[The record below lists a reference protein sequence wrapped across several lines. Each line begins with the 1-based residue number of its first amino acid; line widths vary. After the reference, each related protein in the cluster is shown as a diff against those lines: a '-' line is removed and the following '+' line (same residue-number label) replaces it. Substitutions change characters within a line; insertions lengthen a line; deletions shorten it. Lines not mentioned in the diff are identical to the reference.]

1 MKKIHK
7 ILAVSTLL
15 LGSYAA
21 QAHLS
26 NHEHQHG
33 DLYNQVHAMSAAQ
46 QADFKQM
53 MHDNM
58 DKMSAPEKQAFMQKM
73 RSSQG
78 FNSIEQNNIHRK
90 ADARNVVNS
99 MSTMERSGFIN
110 MMRSNMNNMSDVEKH
125 AFFDYMG
132 FDEQERHEFFERL
145 GVKHQKNGHKTKPG
159 CNDENQGKHGFG
171 SH

>member
-15 LGSYAA
+15 LGAYTA
-21 QAHLS
+21 QAHMAS
-26 NHEHQHG
+26 QEHQHG
-33 DLYNQVHAMSAAQ
+33 DLYNKVHAMPSAQ

-78 FNSIEQNNIHRK
+78 FSGVEQNNMHRK
-90 ADARNVVNS
+90 TDARNTVNS
-99 MSTMERSGFIN
+99 MSTMERAGFIN

-132 FDEQERHEFFERL
+132 FDEQERHNFFERL
-145 GVKHQKNGHKTKPG
+145 GVKHQKNNNQKHN
-159 CNDENQGKHGFG
+159 CNK
-171 SH
+171 

>member
-15 LGSYAA
+15 LGAYTA

-90 ADARNVVNS
+90 SDARNARNARNAVNS

-110 MMRSNMNNMSDVEKH
+110 MMRSNMSNMSDVEKH

-145 GVKHQKNGHKTKPG
+145 GVKHQNGHNKKHN
-159 CNDENQGKHGFG
+159 CND
-171 SH
+171 

>member
-15 LGSYAA
+15 LGAYTA

-90 ADARNVVNS
+90 SDARNARNAVNS

-110 MMRSNMNNMSDVEKH
+110 MMRSNMSNMSDVEKH

-145 GVKHQKNGHKTKPG
+145 GVKHQNGHNKKHN
-159 CNDENQGKHGFG
+159 CND
-171 SH
+171 

>member
-7 ILAVSTLL
+7 ILAASTLL
-15 LGSYAA
+15 LGAYAA

-33 DLYNQVHAMSAAQ
+33 DLYNKVHAMSSAQ

-58 DKMSAPEKQAFMQKM
+58 DKMSAPEKQAFMQQM

-78 FNSIEQNNIHRK
+78 FNSIEQNNMHRK
-90 ADARNVVNS
+90 SDARSTVS
-99 MSTMERSGFIN
+99 AMSTMERSGFIN
-110 MMRSNMNNMSDVEKH
+110 MMRNNMNTMSELEKR

-132 FDEQERHEFFERL
+132 FDEQERHNFFERL
-145 GVKHQKNGHKTKPG
+145 GIKHQNSHNKKHN
-159 CNDENQGKHGFG
+159 CND
-171 SH
+171 